1 MAAIAKHQGL
11 KALND
16 PQYMNNQQ
24 NSIIFGT
31 IQATT
36 IIFAVFISTLKSW
49 KRKKQAKI
57 YDVFANKPGG
67 GDGKKMAGFT

>member
-1 MAAIAKHQGL
+1 MKWIICVFGLVFGTFWLGPWLSDMAAIAKHQGL

-49 KRKKQAKI
+49 KRKK
-57 YDVFANKPGG
+57 
-67 GDGKKMAGFT
+67 